1 MIHGLYLA
9 AHGAG
14 MHSIRQDVIANNLAN
29 ASTTGFR
36 RDMAVFRVYDAEA
49 LLGNIPVRMQ
59 GERQNELGAGGV
71 AEVVTVHQT
80 ASHQKSSRPLD
91 VALAGDGFLRVSNG
105 EQEFLTRNGRM
116 RRNEFGEL
124 VTEDDGLKVLSTAG
138 VPLAI
143 PADAVEIMIGQDGTI
158 DVVNLEGAISR
169 PGRLDV
175 VTTQHDQLEKLGGG
189 LYRAGSELEPAL
201 DVTVRQGFTEA
212 SGVNAV
218 SEMAAMIET
227 SRAFETSVNM
237 IRIQDESL
245 GRLLQ
250 GVTG

>member
-1 MIHGLYLA
+1 
-9 AHGAG
+9 
-14 MHSIRQDVIANNLAN
+14 
-29 ASTTGFR
+29 
-36 RDMAVFRVYDAEA
+36 
-49 LLGNIPVRMQ
+49 
-59 GERQNELGAGGV
+59 
-71 AEVVTVHQT
+71 
-80 ASHQKSSRPLD
+80 
-91 VALAGDGFLRVSNG
+91 
-105 EQEFLTRNGRM
+105 M

-175 VTTQHDQLEKLGGG
+175 VTTRHDQLEKLGSG
-189 LYRAGSELEPAL
+189 LYQAGAELEPAL